1 MQEFL
6 IAKKKKKAEKSPTE
20 SEVKLAPFSDSGA

>member
-1 MQEFL
+1 MQEYL
-6 IAKKKKKAEKSPTE
+6 IAKKKKAEKSPTE